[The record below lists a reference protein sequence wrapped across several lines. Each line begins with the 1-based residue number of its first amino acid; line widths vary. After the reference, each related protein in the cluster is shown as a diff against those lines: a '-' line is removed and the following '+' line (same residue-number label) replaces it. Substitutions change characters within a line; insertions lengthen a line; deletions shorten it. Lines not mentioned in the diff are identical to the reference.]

1 MHPAQQMPPGQVN
14 LGEQRRQPPVVIC
27 PTRPVFLL
35 PDIAFIYATHA
46 VIVVGIHRTVKT
58 IYALFAD
65 LMTGIHRA

>member
-1 MHPAQQMPPGQVN
+1 M
-14 LGEQRRQPPVVIC
+14 RPVV
-27 PTRPVFLL
+27 LL

-65 LMTGIHRA
+65 LMTGIRRKHPVTDRSDGATRDRI